1 MQNTGLFSEFQIW
14 LSENPRPEE
23 IPEDE
28 WTNNHPLR
36 WKTANFLEN
45 FAAVKYEAIA
55 QERER
60 IDDTLMMLDVPPTAS
75 DDGGTL
81 ELASKQHSMWIAE
94 LLDNSWSDQV
104 TSDMS
109 AFDEETKGN
118 GILMFYIFLRE
129 HVGYTKEA
137 IIAAKQQL
145 TKEKLA
151 LENFDHDIIKYT
163 MHARTYLRQITN
175 AGSPIMNQH
184 FILIF
189 SALKEASE
197 EEFKLTIMKLYEGW
211 RTGRGDGANI
221 SILQPLARA
230 DSEYKRLSLLQQWK
244 TKNKSSDLL
253 GLQAKFDTLQMQF
266 TALAAEHTKL
276 KTKQQQ
282 SNKPT
287 GAPKPEEKEERVV
300 NGKTWYYCSSCM
312 SGRHWNKTHKSAEHK
327 RGMGKN
333 KNEDKSQEKQG
344 ETSHLGSFDTG
355 YGVDFQS
362 G

>member
-1 MQNTGLFSEFQIW
+1 MQNTGLFSEFQIR

-211 RTGRGDGANI
+211 STGRGDGANI

-266 TALAAEHTKL
+266 TALAAEHAKL

-300 NGKTWYYCSSCM
+300 NGETWYYCSNCM
-312 SGRHWNKTHKSAEHK
+312 SGRHWNKTHKSEEHK
-327 RGMGKN
+327 RGMGRN
-333 KNEDKSQEKQG
+333 KNEDKSQEK
-344 ETSHLGSFDTG
+344 
-355 YGVDFQS
+355 
-362 G
+362 